1 MIESQIRYAAQ
12 AIAAADKAGAAA
24 LMPSRRAQDEY
35 NAELQQNL
43 AGTVWSTGGCHS
55 WYMDEHGVNRTLW
68 SGMTWQYWLETRKF
82 QSTEYEFIR

>member
-1 MIESQIRYAAQ
+1 
-12 AIAAADKAGAAA
+12 
-24 LMPSRRAQDEY
+24 MPSRRAQDEY

-82 QSTEYEFIR
+82 QSAEYEFIR